1 MSLVG
6 DAEVSLEELAGYD
19 VVLRR
24 LREGDQ
30 LARAYSLAWA
40 AIESVSERCS
50 PKETLTVARPFLL
63 AVEDSKE
70 LRERVVSLY
79 GAAYGD
85 RNGLDALIEEAG
97 LGGGRPVRRAVRTLD
112 VILSLSE
119 GDFLAA
125 RDDDSAARV
134 EGIDP
139 EDWHVSITG
148 TDGVEKLGP
157 VQLADRFR
165 RAEPNEFRIIRH
177 FSPDELAKRL
187 KTAPGEVVIDL
198 CRENGGTIDNH
209 ALEEKLVP
217 DLIAPDDW
225 KKWWTRARTALKR
238 FSNIEIEGR
247 NPYIVTYVDAP
258 IGLTDQ
264 LLVDFEKL
272 HDPLAK
278 LDRFTAY
285 LTETKARGEKP
296 CEDALRR
303 CVKGLCD
310 RAEYLA
316 GNSAV
321 QAGLWWVVARRI
333 AELAGV
339 EDGVPGAVAYFKNA
353 PNLTNT
359 LGAIER
365 DELLNTACACVA
377 EALDDWAER
386 LGLLLPAFPLSVCE
400 QTSARLL
407 EDGWD
412 RSKFESVVQAI
423 LESPVDHFEALLW
436 LWDGPARVDQL
447 PVPPLPALLSKILG
461 ALEECRRNDA
471 IPRATTK
478 RIGIRAR
485 AVLSARKYERFRRC
499 LDELDPGFGRTFR
512 ARIDRLDSLGRSV
525 AADLSS
531 EIRHRFPPATVTVEA
546 YPWELDDVLYCTS
559 EGFARKQDDIDHHVN
574 VTMKKNAKAIGD
586 AAERGDLSEN
596 SEYKFALEERDLLR
610 ARLAQMNSELAA
622 ARVIVLE
629 DVPTDHVGV
638 GTKVVMKRIED
649 GEPYEISLVG
659 PWEADID
666 KGWVNY
672 KAPLA
677 SKILGLKI
685 GDTVEFDHSAAKGT
699 YEILALDNA
708 LAQAASS

>member
-1 MSLVG
+1 MKLAG
-6 DAEVSLEELAGYD
+6 DTEVSLEELAGYD

-30 LARAYSLAWA
+30 LAKAYSLAWA

-50 PKETLTVARPFLL
+50 PKETLTVACPFLL

-70 LRERVVSLY
+70 LREQVVALY
-79 GAAYGD
+79 KSAYED
-85 RNGLDALIEEAG
+85 RDGLDALIEEAG
-97 LGGGRPVRRAVRTLD
+97 LAGGRPVRRAVRTLD

-139 EDWHVSITG
+139 EDWHLSITG
-148 TDGVEKLGP
+148 TDGAEKLGP

-165 RAEPNEFRIIRH
+165 RAEANEFRIIRH

-198 CRENGGTIDNH
+198 CRENGGTIDSH
-209 ALEEKLVP
+209 ELEEKLLP
-217 DLIAPDDW
+217 GLIAPGDW
-225 KKWWTRARTALKR
+225 KKWWTKARTALKR
-238 FSNIEIEGR
+238 SSNIKVEGR
-247 NPYIVTYVDAP
+247 NPYVVTYVDAP
-258 IGLTDQ
+258 VGLTDQ
-264 LLVDFEKL
+264 LLVDFEGL

-278 LDRFTAY
+278 LDCFAAY

-303 CVKGLCD
+303 CLEGLCD

-316 GNSAV
+316 GNGAV
-321 QAGLWWVVARRI
+321 QAGLWWVVARRT

-339 EDGVPGAVAYFKNA
+339 EDGAPGAVAYFKST

-359 LGAIER
+359 LAEIES
-365 DELLNTACACVA
+365 DVLLNTACACVA
-377 EALDDWAER
+377 EALDDWADR
-386 LGLLLPAFPLSVCE
+386 LGLLLPTFPLSVCE
-400 QTSARLL
+400 RTAARLL

-412 RSKFESVVQAI
+412 RSKFEPVVQAI
-423 LESPVDHFEALLW
+423 VDSPVDHFEALLW
-436 LWDGPARVDQL
+436 LWDGPTRADQL
-447 PVPPLPALLSKILG
+447 PVPPLPALLSKILA
-461 ALEECRRNDA
+461 ALEDCRRNDA

-485 AVLSARKYERFRRC
+485 AVLSARKYERFRQC

-525 AADLSS
+525 ASDLSS
-531 EIRHRFPPATVTVEA
+531 EIRRRFPPVVTSVEVR
-546 YPWELDDVLYCTS
+546 PWELDDVLYCTS
-559 EGFARKQDDIDHHVN
+559 EGFARKQEEIDHHVN

-610 ARLAQMNSELAA
+610 ARLAQMNSELADS
-622 ARVIVLE
+622 RVIVLE
-629 DVPTDHVGV
+629 DVATDHVGI
-638 GTKVVMKRIED
+638 GTKVTLKRIED
-649 GEPYEISLVG
+649 GEPYEISIVG
-659 PWEADID
+659 PWEADLD

-677 SKILGLKI
+677 SKVLGLKI
-685 GDTVEFDHSAAKGT
+685 GDTVEFEHSAAKGT
-699 YEILALDNA
+699 YEILALENA
-708 LAQAASS
+708 LAQTTSL